1 MPKFLNY
8 DRIFNNQ
15 VDRINFII
23 RIIYKVA
30 IEKIVVVDDEMMIR
44 KALETQL
51 RNKRYSVA
59 STGDLKG
66 ARKILSRDS
75 FDLVFLDLRLPDGE
89 GTDLLE
95 EIAAKTEAPM
105 VVMMTGYGS
114 VESAVSCM
122 QMGAFDYVVKPFSF
136 EQIEVVVDK
145 VASFDKM
152 RRVTKYYVEE
162 SDTRSSDIIGE
173 SDPVLNLKA
182 MVNKVAKTEASVLI
196 TGENGTGKELVAREL
211 YRNSMLAKQPYIRV
225 NCAAISETLMES
237 EFFGH
242 EKGSFTGATER
253 REGRFELA
261 DGGTILLDEISEI
274 APSLQAKL
282 LRVLQEK
289 EFERVGGNKTIQ
301 VKVRVLATTNR
312 DLMEQVKKGE
322 FREDLYYRLNVF
334 PIAVPPLRDRGTD
347 ILLLANSFL
356 IRHAR
361 KHGIDEIAFSK
372 NCEKAIESH
381 AWPGNVRE
389 LENAVERAVILSERG
404 KQIEGDLLG
413 LKSVS
418 VKSSN
423 DTDKSISD
431 SDGGLESMEDV
442 EKRHIKNIL
451 DACGGNRS
459 NAAKK
464 LGLNVRT
471 LRNKIKQY
479 GFED

>member
-1 MPKFLNY
+1 M
-8 DRIFNNQ
+8 
-15 VDRINFII
+15 
-23 RIIYKVA
+23 A
-30 IEKIVVVDDEMMIR
+30 IEKIVVVDDELMIR

-59 STGDLKG
+59 SAGNLKS
-66 ARKILSRDS
+66 ARKILARDS

-95 EIAAKTEAPM
+95 EIMAKADGPM

-173 SDPVLNLKA
+173 SEPVKELKTLVA
-182 MVNKVAKTEASVLI
+182 KVAKTEATVLI
-196 TGENGTGKELVAREL
+196 TGKNGTGKELVAREL
-211 YRNSMLAKQPYIRV
+211 YRNSLLAKQPYIRV

-274 APSLQAKL
+274 SSALQAKL

-301 VKVRVLATTNR
+301 VKVRVIATTNR
-312 DLMEQVKKGE
+312 NLFEEVEKGK

-334 PIAVPPLRDRGTD
+334 PIAVPPLRERGKD
-347 ILLLANSFL
+347 IMLLARTFL
-356 IRHAR
+356 QRHAMR
-361 KHGIDEIAFSK
+361 HGVDHVSFSK
-372 NCEKAIESH
+372 NCERAITFHS
-381 AWPGNVRE
+381 WPGNVRE
-389 LENAVERAVILSERG
+389 LENAVERAVILADEN
-404 KQIEGDLLG
+404 KQIEPDLLG
-413 LKSVS
+413 LAPLTPKG
-418 VKSSN
+418 KYN
-423 DTDKSISD
+423 EEEE
-431 SDGGLESMEDV
+431 GANLEIETIEQV
-442 EKRHIKNIL
+442 EKSHIEKIL
-451 DACGGNRS
+451 KKCGGNRTH
-459 NAAKK
+459 AAKK

-471 LRNKIKQY
+471 LRNKIKD
-479 GFED
+479 FEIEN

>member
-1 MPKFLNY
+1 MLGFKLLSLAM
-8 DRIFNNQ
+8 
-15 VDRINFII
+15 
-23 RIIYKVA
+23 A

-95 EIAAKTEAPM
+95 EITAKTEAPM

-162 SDTRSSDIIGE
+162 SDSRSSDIIGE

-372 NCEKAIESH
+372 NCEKAIEFHS
-381 AWPGNVRE
+381 WPGNVRE

>member
-1 MPKFLNY
+1 M
-8 DRIFNNQ
+8 
-15 VDRINFII
+15 
-23 RIIYKVA
+23 A
-30 IEKIVVVDDEMMIR
+30 IEKIVVVDDELMIR
-44 KALETQL
+44 KTLETQL

-59 STGDLKG
+59 SASDLKG
-66 ARKILSRDS
+66 ARKILRRDS

-95 EIAAKTEAPM
+95 EIVAKPDGPM
-105 VVMMTGYGS
+105 VVMMTGFGS

-136 EQIEVVVDK
+136 DQIEVVVDK

-162 SDTRSSDIIGE
+162 SDSRSSDIVGE
-173 SDPVLNLKA
+173 SDPIKKLKNL
-182 MVNKVAKTEASVLI
+182 VDKVAKTEATVLI

-211 YRNSMLAKQPYIRV
+211 YRSSMLAKQPYIRV

-289 EFERVGGNKTIQ
+289 EFERVGGNKTIE

-312 DLMEQVKKGE
+312 NLLEEVEKGN

-334 PIAVPPLRDRGTD
+334 PIAVPPLRDRGDD
-347 ILLLANSFL
+347 ILLLASTFL
-356 IRHAR
+356 ERHSR
-361 KHGIDEIAFSK
+361 RHGIDKIQFSK
-372 NCEKAIESH
+372 TCEKAILTHE
-381 AWPGNVRE
+381 WPGNVRE
-389 LENAVERAVILSERG
+389 LENAVERAVILAESG
-404 KQIEGDLLG
+404 KKIEAELLG
-413 LKSVS
+413 IASSSPSSPTKGRKTSRKS
-418 VKSSN
+418 
-423 DTDKSISD
+423 
-431 SDGGLESMEDV
+431 
-442 EKRHIKNIL
+442 
-451 DACGGNRS
+451 
-459 NAAKK
+459 
-464 LGLNVRT
+464 
-471 LRNKIKQY
+471 
-479 GFED
+479 

>member
-1 MPKFLNY
+1 M
-8 DRIFNNQ
+8 
-15 VDRINFII
+15 
-23 RIIYKVA
+23 A
-30 IEKIVVVDDEMMIR
+30 IEKIVVVDDELMIR

-59 STGDLKG
+59 SAGNLKS
-66 ARKILSRDS
+66 ARKILARDS

-95 EIAAKTEAPM
+95 EIMAKADGPM

-173 SDPVLNLKA
+173 SEPVKELKTLVA
-182 MVNKVAKTEASVLI
+182 KVAKTEATVLI
-196 TGENGTGKELVAREL
+196 TGKNGTGKELVAREL
-211 YRNSMLAKQPYIRV
+211 YRNSLLAKQPYIRV

-274 APSLQAKL
+274 SSALQAKL

-312 DLMEQVKKGE
+312 NLLEEVEKGK

-334 PIAVPPLRDRGTD
+334 PIAVPPLHERGED
-347 ILLLANSFL
+347 IMLLAKTFL
-356 IRHAR
+356 QRHALR
-361 KHGIDEIAFSK
+361 HGLDYVSFSK
-372 NCEKAIESH
+372 NCERAIKLHS
-381 AWPGNVRE
+381 WPGNVRE
-389 LENAVERAVILSERG
+389 LENAVERAVILADEN
-404 KQIEGDLLG
+404 KQIEPDLLG
-413 LKSVS
+413 LAPLAPKGKSVE
-418 VKSSN
+418 
-423 DTDKSISD
+423 DEEGAT
-431 SDGGLESMEDV
+431 LEIETIEQV
-442 EKRHIKNIL
+442 ERLHIEKIL
-451 DACGGNRS
+451 RKCSGNRTH
-459 NAAKK
+459 AAKK

-471 LRNKIKQY
+471 LRNKIKDLKI
-479 GFED
+479 ES

>member
-1 MPKFLNY
+1 M
-8 DRIFNNQ
+8 
-15 VDRINFII
+15 
-23 RIIYKVA
+23 A

-66 ARKILSRDS
+66 ARKILARDS

-95 EIAAKTEAPM
+95 EIMAKTDGPM

-136 EQIEVVVDK
+136 DQIEVVVDK

-162 SDTRSSDIIGE
+162 SDTRSSDIVGE
-173 SDPVLNLKA
+173 SEPIDRLKTL
-182 MVNKVAKTEASVLI
+182 VDKVAKTEATVLI

-211 YRNSMLAKQPYIRV
+211 YRNSMLSKQPYIRV

-242 EKGSFTGATER
+242 EKGAFTGATDR

-282 LRVLQEK
+282 LRVLQAK
-289 EFERVGGNKTIQ
+289 EFERVGGNKTIE

-312 DLMEQVKKGE
+312 NLLEEVEKGN

-334 PIAVPPLRDRGTD
+334 PIAVPALRERGED
-347 ILLLANSFL
+347 ILLLADTFL
-356 IRHAR
+356 SRHAR
-361 KHGIDEIAFSK
+361 RHGIEKIEFSQNCK
-372 NCEKAIESH
+372 NAILAH
-381 AWPGNVRE
+381 GWPGNVRE
-389 LENAVERAVILSERG
+389 LENAVERAVILADSGSE
-404 KQIEGDLLG
+404 INADLLG
-413 LKSVS
+413 IRQNTSPIKVTAEVPGADEL
-418 VKSSN
+418 
-423 DTDKSISD
+423 
-431 SDGGLESMEDV
+431 MEDV
-442 EKRHIKNIL
+442 ERKHIEKVL
-451 DACGGNRS
+451 DSCDGNRTH
-459 NAAKK
+459 AAKK

-471 LRNKIKQY
+471 LRNKIKQF
-479 GFED
+479 GLDDQ

>member
-1 MPKFLNY
+1 M
-8 DRIFNNQ
+8 
-15 VDRINFII
+15 
-23 RIIYKVA
+23 A
-30 IEKIVVVDDEMMIR
+30 IEKIVVVDDELMIR

-59 STGDLKG
+59 STGDLEG
-66 ARKILSRDS
+66 ARKILARDS

-95 EIAAKTEAPM
+95 EITAKTDGPM

-136 EQIEVVVDK
+136 DQIEVVVDK

-162 SDTRSSDIIGE
+162 SDTRSSDIVGE
-173 SDPVLNLKA
+173 SEPIEKLKNL
-182 MVNKVAKTEASVLI
+182 VSKVAKTEATVLI

-242 EKGSFTGATER
+242 EKGAFTGATER

-312 DLMEQVKKGE
+312 NLLKELEEGN

-334 PIAVPPLRDRGTD
+334 PIVVPPLRVRESD
-347 ILLLANSFL
+347 ILLLANTFL
-356 IRHAR
+356 ERHATR
-361 KHGIDEIAFSK
+361 HGIGEIVFSK
-372 NCEKAIESH
+372 SCEKAILAH
-381 AWPGNVRE
+381 DWPGNVRE
-389 LENAVERAVILSERG
+389 LENALERAVILVDKG
-404 KQIEGDLLG
+404 KKIEADLLG
-413 LKSVS
+413 INSVTTKPKPKTKFKRTKS
-418 VKSSN
+418 
-423 DTDKSISD
+423 
-431 SDGGLESMEDV
+431 
-442 EKRHIKNIL
+442 
-451 DACGGNRS
+451 
-459 NAAKK
+459 
-464 LGLNVRT
+464 
-471 LRNKIKQY
+471 
-479 GFED
+479 

>member
-1 MPKFLNY
+1 M
-8 DRIFNNQ
+8 
-15 VDRINFII
+15 
-23 RIIYKVA
+23 A
-30 IEKIVVVDDEMMIR
+30 
-44 KALETQL
+44 
-51 RNKRYSVA
+51 
-59 STGDLKG
+59 
-66 ARKILSRDS
+66 RDS

-95 EIAAKTEAPM
+95 ELMAKADGPM

-162 SDTRSSDIIGE
+162 SDPRSSDIVGE
-173 SDPVLNLKA
+173 SQPVKELKTL
-182 MVNKVAKTEASVLI
+182 VGKVAKTEATVLI

-211 YRNSMLAKQPYIRV
+211 YRSSLLAKQPYIRV

-274 APSLQAKL
+274 SSALQAKL

-312 DLMEQVKKGE
+312 NLLEEVEKGK

-334 PIAVPPLRDRGTD
+334 PIAVPPLRERGDD
-347 ILLLANSFL
+347 ILLLAKTFL
-356 IRHAR
+356 GRHAMR
-361 KHGIDEIAFSK
+361 HGIKKLTFSK
-372 NCEKAIESH
+372 SCEKAINQHS
-381 AWPGNVRE
+381 WPGNVRE
-389 LENAVERAVILSERG
+389 LENAVERAVILSDENNS
-404 KQIEGDLLG
+404 IEPELLG
-413 LKSVS
+413 LVQIEKGQKTSPS
-418 VKSSN
+418 KTNQSEEIEN
-423 DTDKSISD
+423 IQE
-431 SDGGLESMEDV
+431 LEKLHI
-442 EKRHIKNIL
+442 EKIL
-451 DACGGNRS
+451 KRCEGNRTH
-459 NAAKK
+459 AAKK

-471 LRNKIKQY
+471 LRNKIKE
-479 GFED
+479 FAIDI

>member
-1 MPKFLNY
+1 
-8 DRIFNNQ
+8 
-15 VDRINFII
+15 
-23 RIIYKVA
+23 VA
-30 IEKIVVVDDEMMIR
+30 IEKIVVVDDELMIR
-44 KALETQL
+44 KTLETQL

-59 STGDLKG
+59 SASDLKA
-66 ARKILSRDS
+66 ARKILRRDS

-95 EIAAKTEAPM
+95 EIVAKPDGPM
-105 VVMMTGYGS
+105 VVMMTGFGS

-136 EQIEVVVDK
+136 DQIEVVVDK

-162 SDTRSSDIIGE
+162 SDTRSSDIVGE
-173 SDPVLNLKA
+173 SEPIKNLKTL
-182 MVNKVAKTEASVLI
+182 VDKVAKTEATVLI

-242 EKGSFTGATER
+242 EKGAFTGATER

-274 APSLQAKL
+274 APALQAKL

-289 EFERVGGNKTIQ
+289 EFERVGGNKTIE

-312 DLMEQVKKGE
+312 NLLEEVEKGN

-334 PIAVPPLRDRGTD
+334 PIAVPPLRDRGDD
-347 ILLLANSFL
+347 ILLLASTFL
-356 IRHAR
+356 ERHSR
-361 KHGIDEIAFSK
+361 RHGIDKIQFSK
-372 NCEKAIESH
+372 TCEKAILTHE
-381 AWPGNVRE
+381 WPGNVRE
-389 LENAVERAVILSERG
+389 LENAVERAVILAESG
-404 KQIEGDLLG
+404 KKIEAELLG
-413 LKSVS
+413 IASTSPSSPTKGRKVS
-418 VKSSN
+418 RKP
-423 DTDKSISD
+423 
-431 SDGGLESMEDV
+431 
-442 EKRHIKNIL
+442 
-451 DACGGNRS
+451 
-459 NAAKK
+459 
-464 LGLNVRT
+464 
-471 LRNKIKQY
+471 
-479 GFED
+479 

>member
-1 MPKFLNY
+1 M
-8 DRIFNNQ
+8 
-15 VDRINFII
+15 
-23 RIIYKVA
+23 A
-30 IEKIVVVDDEMMIR
+30 IEKIVVVDDELMIR

-59 STGDLKG
+59 STGNLKG
-66 ARKILSRDS
+66 ARKILARDS

-95 EIAAKTEAPM
+95 EIMAKSDGPM

-152 RRVTKYYVEE
+152 KRVTKYYVEE
-162 SDTRSSDIIGE
+162 SDNRSSDIIGE
-173 SDPVLNLKA
+173 SEPVRNLKA
-182 MVNKVAKTEASVLI
+182 LVNKVAKTEATVLI

-211 YRNSMLAKQPYIRV
+211 YRNSMLSKEPYIRV

-274 APSLQAKL
+274 SAALQAKL

-312 DLMEQVKKGE
+312 NLLEEVKKGN

-334 PIAVPPLRDRGTD
+334 PISVPALRERGGD
-347 ILLLANSFL
+347 MLLLAKTFL
-356 IRHAR
+356 ARHTFR
-361 KHGIDEIAFSK
+361 HGLEQISFSK
-372 NCEKAIESH
+372 ECEISIQKH
-381 AWPGNVRE
+381 QWPGNVRE
-389 LENAVERAVILSERG
+389 LENAVERAVILSETG
-404 KQIEGDLLG
+404 KEIEPDLLG
-413 LKSVS
+413 LAPTISAIPSKKNDESSEPVDQTIEEIEKQHIEKTLSNVNGDLSKATTILGVS
-418 VKSSN
+418 
-423 DTDKSISD
+423 
-431 SDGGLESMEDV
+431 L
-442 EKRHIKNIL
+442 
-451 DACGGNRS
+451 
-459 NAAKK
+459 
-464 LGLNVRT
+464 RT
-471 LRNKIKQY
+471 LKSKIKK
-479 GFED
+479 FEISE

>member
-1 MPKFLNY
+1 
-8 DRIFNNQ
+8 
-15 VDRINFII
+15 
-23 RIIYKVA
+23 VA
-30 IEKIVVVDDEMMIR
+30 IEKIVVVDDELMIR
-44 KALETQL
+44 KTLETQL

-59 STGDLKG
+59 SASDLKG
-66 ARKILSRDS
+66 ARKILRRDS

-95 EIAAKTEAPM
+95 EIVAKPDGPM
-105 VVMMTGYGS
+105 VVMMTGFGS

-136 EQIEVVVDK
+136 DQIEVVVDK

-162 SDTRSSDIIGE
+162 SDSRSSDIVGE
-173 SDPVLNLKA
+173 SDPIKKLKNL
-182 MVNKVAKTEASVLI
+182 VDKVAKTEATVLI

-211 YRNSMLAKQPYIRV
+211 YRSSMLAKQPYIRV

-289 EFERVGGNKTIQ
+289 EFERVGGNKTIE

-312 DLMEQVKKGE
+312 NLLEEVEKGN

-334 PIAVPPLRDRGTD
+334 PIAVPPLRDRGDD
-347 ILLLANSFL
+347 ILLLASTFL
-356 IRHAR
+356 ERHSR
-361 KHGIDEIAFSK
+361 RHGIDKIQFSK
-372 NCEKAIESH
+372 TCEKSILTHE
-381 AWPGNVRE
+381 WPGNVRE
-389 LENAVERAVILSERG
+389 LENAVERAVILAESG
-404 KQIEGDLLG
+404 KKIEAELLG
-413 LKSVS
+413 IASPSPSSPTKGRKTSRKS
-418 VKSSN
+418 
-423 DTDKSISD
+423 
-431 SDGGLESMEDV
+431 
-442 EKRHIKNIL
+442 
-451 DACGGNRS
+451 
-459 NAAKK
+459 
-464 LGLNVRT
+464 
-471 LRNKIKQY
+471 
-479 GFED
+479 

>member
-1 MPKFLNY
+1 M
-8 DRIFNNQ
+8 
-15 VDRINFII
+15 
-23 RIIYKVA
+23 A
-30 IEKIVVVDDEMMIR
+30 IEKIVVVDDELMIR

-95 EIAAKTEAPM
+95 EIMAKTDGPM

-136 EQIEVVVDK
+136 DQIEVVVEK

-162 SDTRSSDIIGE
+162 SDSQSSDIVGE
-173 SDPVLNLKA
+173 SVPIKKLKSL
-182 MVNKVAKTEASVLI
+182 VDKVAKTEASVLI

-211 YRNSMLAKQPYIRV
+211 YRNSMLAKEPYIRV
-225 NCAAISETLMES
+225 NCAAVTETLMES

-242 EKGSFTGATER
+242 EKGAFTGATER

-261 DGGTILLDEISEI
+261 DGGTLLLDEISEI
-274 APSLQAKL
+274 APALQAKL

-312 DLMEQVKKGE
+312 DLIKEVEKGN

-334 PIAVPPLRDRGTD
+334 PIAVPPLRERGD
-347 ILLLANSFL
+347 DLLLLANVFL
-356 IRHAR
+356 DRHAR
-361 KHGIDEIAFSK
+361 RHGIDKIKFSK
-372 NCEKAIESH
+372 NCENAIKIH
-381 AWPGNVRE
+381 TWPGNVRE
-389 LENAVERAVILSERG
+389 LENAVERAVILAETG
-404 KQIEGDLLG
+404 KAIEADLLG
-413 LKSVS
+413 LGNLSVAKTTAS
-418 VKSSN
+418 
-423 DTDKSISD
+423 KSIKD
-431 SDGGLESMEDV
+431 SFSIEPGTVESMEEV
-442 EKRHIKNIL
+442 EKRHILKVL
-451 DACGGNRS
+451 GSCEGNRTH
-459 NAAKK
+459 AAEK

-479 GFED
+479 GLEL

>member
-1 MPKFLNY
+1 MAL
-8 DRIFNNQ
+8 
-15 VDRINFII
+15 
-23 RIIYKVA
+23 
-30 IEKIVVVDDEMMIR
+30 EKIVVVDDEMMIR

-66 ARKILSRDS
+66 ARKILARDS
-75 FDLVFLDLRLPDGE
+75 FDLVFLDLRLPDGD

-95 EIAAKTEAPM
+95 EIMAKTDCPM

-136 EQIEVVVDK
+136 DQIEVVVDK

-162 SDTRSSDIIGE
+162 SDSRSSDIVGE
-173 SDPVLNLKA
+173 SEPVKRLKTL
-182 MVNKVAKTEASVLI
+182 VDKVAKTEASVLI

-211 YRNSMLAKQPYIRV
+211 YRNSMLSKEPYIRV

-242 EKGSFTGATER
+242 ERGAYTGATER

-282 LRVLQEK
+282 LRVLQEW

-312 DLMEQVKKGE
+312 DLTEEVEKGN

-334 PIAVPPLRDRGTD
+334 PIAVPPLRDRGDD
-347 ILLLANSFL
+347 ILLLANTFL
-356 IRHAR
+356 LRHAR
-361 KHGIDEIAFSK
+361 RHGREEISFSK
-372 NCEKAIESH
+372 NCEKAIQFH
-381 AWPGNVRE
+381 NWPGNVRE
-389 LENAVERAVILSERG
+389 LENAVERAVILSDPG
-404 KQIEGDLLG
+404 KKIEAELLG
-413 LKSVS
+413 LGNLSIPVASK
-418 VKSSN
+418 
-423 DTDKSISD
+423 KSIATSKKEAGD
-431 SDGGLESMEDV
+431 QAEIESMEVV
-442 EKRHIKNIL
+442 EKRHIAKVL
-451 DACGGNRS
+451 AGCDGNRTH
-459 NAAKK
+459 AAEK

-479 GFED
+479 SL

>member
-1 MPKFLNY
+1 M
-8 DRIFNNQ
+8 
-15 VDRINFII
+15 
-23 RIIYKVA
+23 A

-75 FDLVFLDLRLPDGE
+75 FDLVFLDLRLPDGD

-95 EIAAKTEAPM
+95 EITAKTEAPM

-162 SDTRSSDIIGE
+162 SDARSTDIIGE
-173 SDPVLNLKA
+173 SEPVIKLKNL
-182 MVNKVAKTEASVLI
+182 VDKVAKTEASVLI

-211 YRNSMLAKQPYIRV
+211 YRNSLLSKQPYIRV

-274 APSLQAKL
+274 APALQAKL

-312 DLMEQVKKGE
+312 DLMDEVKKGN

-334 PIAVPPLRDRGTD
+334 PIAVPPLRKRDSD

-356 IRHAR
+356 QRHAR
-361 KHGIDEIAFSK
+361 KHAVEEISFSK

-389 LENAVERAVILSERG
+389 LENAVERAVILAEKG
-404 KQIEGDLLG
+404 MPIEADLLG
-413 LKSVS
+413 LKSNS
-418 VKSSN
+418 SSKIVKSEKSS
-423 DTDKSISD
+423 DTKDIA
-431 SDGGLESMEDV
+431 SMEEV
-442 EKRHIKNIL
+442 EKNHIQNAL
-451 DACGGNRS
+451 SFCNGNRTH
-459 NAAKK
+459 AAEK

-471 LRNKIKQY
+471 LRNKIKQ
-479 GFED
+479 FDLEE

>member
-1 MPKFLNY
+1 
-8 DRIFNNQ
+8 
-15 VDRINFII
+15 
-23 RIIYKVA
+23 
-30 IEKIVVVDDEMMIR
+30 
-44 KALETQL
+44 
-51 RNKRYSVA
+51 
-59 STGDLKG
+59 
-66 ARKILSRDS
+66 
-75 FDLVFLDLRLPDGE
+75 
-89 GTDLLE
+89 
-95 EIAAKTEAPM
+95 M

-136 EQIEVVVDK
+136 DQIEVVVDK

-162 SDTRSSDIIGE
+162 SDARSSDIVGE
-173 SDPVLNLKA
+173 SEPIKKLKNL
-182 MVNKVAKTEASVLI
+182 VDKVAKTEATVLI

-242 EKGSFTGATER
+242 EKGAFTGATER

-289 EFERVGGNKTIQ
+289 EFERVGGNKTIE

-312 DLMEQVKKGE
+312 NLLEEVEKGN

-334 PIAVPPLRDRGTD
+334 PIAVPALRERDSD
-347 ILLLANSFL
+347 ILLLANTFL
-356 IRHAR
+356 ARHAR
-361 KHGIDEIAFSK
+361 RHGIEKISFSK
-372 NCEKAIESH
+372 NCEKAIVSH
-381 AWPGNVRE
+381 HWPGNVRE
-389 LENAVERAVILSERG
+389 LENAVERAVILADVG
-404 KQIEGDLLG
+404 KKIESDLLG
-413 LKSVS
+413 IADVRTQAEAKLKVS
-418 VKSSN
+418 
-423 DTDKSISD
+423 SD
-431 SDGGLESMEDV
+431 SKETDEESMEKV
-442 EKRHIKNIL
+442 ERKHIQKVL
-451 DACGGNRS
+451 ESCEGNRTH
-459 NAAKK
+459 AAKK

-471 LRNKIKQY
+471 LRNKIKDY
-479 GFED
+479 DLES

>member
-1 MPKFLNY
+1 
-8 DRIFNNQ
+8 
-15 VDRINFII
+15 
-23 RIIYKVA
+23 VA

-75 FDLVFLDLRLPDGE
+75 FDLVFLDLRLPDGD

-95 EIAAKTEAPM
+95 EITAKTEAPM

-162 SDTRSSDIIGE
+162 SDARSTDIIGE
-173 SDPVLNLKA
+173 SEPVIKLKNL
-182 MVNKVAKTEASVLI
+182 VDKVAKTEASVLI

-211 YRNSMLAKQPYIRV
+211 YRNSLLSKQPYIRV

-274 APSLQAKL
+274 APALQAKL

-312 DLMEQVKKGE
+312 DLMDEVKKGN

-334 PIAVPPLRDRGTD
+334 PIAVPPLRKRDSD

-356 IRHAR
+356 QRHAR
-361 KHGIDEIAFSK
+361 KHAVEEISFSK

-389 LENAVERAVILSERG
+389 LENAVERAVILAEKG
-404 KQIEGDLLG
+404 MPIEADLLG
-413 LKSVS
+413 LKSNS
-418 VKSSN
+418 SSKIVKSEKSS
-423 DTDKSISD
+423 DTKDIA
-431 SDGGLESMEDV
+431 SMEEV
-442 EKRHIKNIL
+442 EKNHIQNAL
-451 DACGGNRS
+451 AFCNGNRTH
-459 NAAKK
+459 AAEK

-479 GFED
+479 DLEE

>member
-1 MPKFLNY
+1 
-8 DRIFNNQ
+8 
-15 VDRINFII
+15 
-23 RIIYKVA
+23 
-30 IEKIVVVDDEMMIR
+30 MMIR

-95 EIAAKTEAPM
+95 EIMAKTDGPM

-136 EQIEVVVDK
+136 DQIEVVVDK

-162 SDTRSSDIIGE
+162 SDSRSSDIVGE
-173 SDPVLNLKA
+173 SEPVQRLKTL
-182 MVNKVAKTEASVLI
+182 VDKVAKTEASVLI

-211 YRNSMLAKQPYIRV
+211 YRNSMLSKEPYIRV

-242 EKGSFTGATER
+242 ERGAYTGATER

-282 LRVLQEK
+282 LRVLQEW

-312 DLMEQVKKGE
+312 DLTEEVKKGN

-334 PIAVPPLRDRGTD
+334 PIAVPPLRDRGDD
-347 ILLLANSFL
+347 ILLLANTFL
-356 IRHAR
+356 LRHAR
-361 KHGIDEIAFSK
+361 RHGIEKIFFSK
-372 NCEKAIESH
+372 NCEKAIQSH
-381 AWPGNVRE
+381 NWPGNVRE
-389 LENAVERAVILSERG
+389 LENAVERAVILSDPG
-404 KQIEGDLLG
+404 KKIEAELLG
-413 LKSVS
+413 LGNLSIPVASK
-418 VKSSN
+418 
-423 DTDKSISD
+423 KSIATSKEKAE
-431 SDGGLESMEDV
+431 GQAEIESMEEV
-442 EKRHIKNIL
+442 EKRHIAKVL
-451 DACGGNRS
+451 ADSDGNRTH
-459 NAAKK
+459 AAEK

-479 GFED
+479 SL

>member
-1 MPKFLNY
+1 M
-8 DRIFNNQ
+8 
-15 VDRINFII
+15 
-23 RIIYKVA
+23 A
-30 IEKIVVVDDEMMIR
+30 IEKIVVVDDELMIR
-44 KALETQL
+44 KVLETQL

-66 ARKILSRDS
+66 ARKILARDS

-95 EIAAKTEAPM
+95 EITAKTDGPM

-136 EQIEVVVDK
+136 DQIEVVVDK

-162 SDTRSSDIIGE
+162 SDTRSSDIVGE
-173 SDPVLNLKA
+173 SEPIQKLKTL
-182 MVNKVAKTEASVLI
+182 VNKVAKTEATVLI
-196 TGENGTGKELVAREL
+196 TGENVTGKELVAREL

-242 EKGSFTGATER
+242 EKGAFTGATER

-301 VKVRVLATTNR
+301 VKVRVIATTNR
-312 DLMEQVKKGE
+312 KLLKEVEEGN

-334 PIAVPPLRDRGTD
+334 PIAVPPLRVRGSD
-347 ILLLANSFL
+347 ILLLANTFL
-356 IRHAR
+356 DRHAKR
-361 KHGIDEIAFSK
+361 HGIDKIAFSK
-372 NCEKAIESH
+372 NCEKSIISH
-381 AWPGNVRE
+381 DWPGNVRE
-389 LENAVERAVILSERG
+389 LENALERAVILVDKG
-404 KQIEGDLLG
+404 KKIEADLLG
-413 LKSVS
+413 INSVTTKPKPKTKS
-418 VKSSN
+418 
-423 DTDKSISD
+423 
-431 SDGGLESMEDV
+431 
-442 EKRHIKNIL
+442 KRTT
-451 DACGGNRS
+451 S
-459 NAAKK
+459 
-464 LGLNVRT
+464 
-471 LRNKIKQY
+471 
-479 GFED
+479 

>member
-1 MPKFLNY
+1 M
-8 DRIFNNQ
+8 
-15 VDRINFII
+15 
-23 RIIYKVA
+23 A

-95 EIAAKTEAPM
+95 EITAKTEAPM

-173 SDPVLNLKA
+173 SKPVQDLKNL
-182 MVNKVAKTEASVLI
+182 VDKVAKTEASVLI

-242 EKGSFTGATER
+242 EKGAFTGATER

-274 APSLQAKL
+274 VPALQAKL

-312 DLMEQVKKGE
+312 DLMDEVKKGN

-334 PIAVPPLRDRGTD
+334 PIAVPPLRDRGSD
-347 ILLLANSFL
+347 ILLLATSFL
-356 IRHAR
+356 ARHAR
-361 KHGIDEIAFSK
+361 KHGIDEIEFSK
-372 NCEKAIESH
+372 DCKKAIESH
-381 AWPGNVRE
+381 NWPGNVRE
-389 LENAVERAVILSERG
+389 LENAVERAVILADNG
-404 KQIEGDLLG
+404 NAIEADLIG
-413 LKSVS
+413 LNNVTGNKVIDS
-418 VKSSN
+418 SSN
-423 DTDKSISD
+423 
-431 SDGGLESMEDV
+431 LETGTEEIASMEEV
-442 EKRHIKNIL
+442 ERKHIQNAL
-451 DACGGNRS
+451 QAFDGNRTH
-459 NAAKK
+459 AAEK

-479 GFED
+479 DLE

>member
-1 MPKFLNY
+1 M
-8 DRIFNNQ
+8 
-15 VDRINFII
+15 
-23 RIIYKVA
+23 A

-95 EIAAKTEAPM
+95 EITAKAEAPM

-162 SDTRSSDIIGE
+162 SDSRSSDIIGE

-312 DLMEQVKKGE
+312 DLMEQVKKGD

-334 PIAVPPLRDRGTD
+334 PISVPPLRDRGTD

-381 AWPGNVRE
+381 SWPGNVRE
-389 LENAVERAVILSERG
+389 LENAVERAVILSEKG

-413 LKSVS
+413 LNSVS
-418 VKSSN
+418 VKPSN
-423 DTDKSISD
+423 NTDKSISD

-442 EKRHIKNIL
+442 EKKHIKNIL

>member
-1 MPKFLNY
+1 
-8 DRIFNNQ
+8 
-15 VDRINFII
+15 
-23 RIIYKVA
+23 
-30 IEKIVVVDDEMMIR
+30 
-44 KALETQL
+44 
-51 RNKRYSVA
+51 
-59 STGDLKG
+59 
-66 ARKILSRDS
+66 
-75 FDLVFLDLRLPDGE
+75 
-89 GTDLLE
+89 
-95 EIAAKTEAPM
+95 
-105 VVMMTGYGS
+105 
-114 VESAVSCM
+114 
-122 QMGAFDYVVKPFSF
+122 
-136 EQIEVVVDK
+136 
-145 VASFDKM
+145 
-152 RRVTKYYVEE
+152 
-162 SDTRSSDIIGE
+162 
-173 SDPVLNLKA
+173 
-182 MVNKVAKTEASVLI
+182 LI

-312 DLMEQVKKGE
+312 DLMEQVRKGD

-356 IRHAR
+356 VRHAK
-361 KHGIDEIAFSK
+361 KHSIDEIAFSK

-381 AWPGNVRE
+381 GWPGNVRE
-389 LENAVERAVILSERG
+389 LENAVERAVILADKG
-404 KQIEGDLLG
+404 NAIEADLLG
-413 LKSVS
+413 IQNVTGNK
-418 VKSSN
+418 
-423 DTDKSISD
+423 TSD
-431 SDGGLESMEDV
+431 SSANLEIGIGEIASMEEV
-442 EKRHIKNIL
+442 ERKHIQNAL
-451 DACGGNRS
+451 QAFDGNRTH
-459 NAAKK
+459 AAEK

-479 GFED
+479 DLE

>member
-1 MPKFLNY
+1 M
-8 DRIFNNQ
+8 
-15 VDRINFII
+15 
-23 RIIYKVA
+23 A
-30 IEKIVVVDDEMMIR
+30 IEKIVVVDDELMIR
-44 KALETQL
+44 KTLETQL

-59 STGDLKG
+59 SASDLKG
-66 ARKILSRDS
+66 ARKILCRDS

-95 EIAAKTEAPM
+95 EIVAKPDGPM
-105 VVMMTGYGS
+105 VVMMTGFGS

-136 EQIEVVVDK
+136 DQIEVVVDK
-145 VASFDKM
+145 VTSFDKM

-162 SDTRSSDIIGE
+162 SDSRSSDIVGE
-173 SDPVLNLKA
+173 SDPIKKLKNL
-182 MVNKVAKTEASVLI
+182 VDKVAKTEATVLI

-211 YRNSMLAKQPYIRV
+211 YRSSMLAKQPYIRV

-289 EFERVGGNKTIQ
+289 EFERVGGNKTIE

-312 DLMEQVKKGE
+312 NLLEEVEKGN

-334 PIAVPPLRDRGTD
+334 PIAVPPLRDRGDD
-347 ILLLANSFL
+347 ILLLASTFL
-356 IRHAR
+356 ERHSR
-361 KHGIDEIAFSK
+361 RHGIDKIQFSK
-372 NCEKAIESH
+372 TCEKAILTHE
-381 AWPGNVRE
+381 WPGNVRE
-389 LENAVERAVILSERG
+389 LENAVERAVILAESG
-404 KQIEGDLLG
+404 KKIEAELLG
-413 LKSVS
+413 IASSSPSSPTKGRKTSRKS
-418 VKSSN
+418 
-423 DTDKSISD
+423 
-431 SDGGLESMEDV
+431 
-442 EKRHIKNIL
+442 
-451 DACGGNRS
+451 
-459 NAAKK
+459 
-464 LGLNVRT
+464 
-471 LRNKIKQY
+471 
-479 GFED
+479 

>member
-1 MPKFLNY
+1 M
-8 DRIFNNQ
+8 
-15 VDRINFII
+15 
-23 RIIYKVA
+23 A

-66 ARKILSRDS
+66 ARKILARDS
-75 FDLVFLDLRLPDGE
+75 FDLVFLDLRLPDGD

-95 EIAAKTEAPM
+95 EIMAKTDCPM

-136 EQIEVVVDK
+136 DQIEVVVDK

-162 SDTRSSDIIGE
+162 SDSRSSDIVGE
-173 SDPVLNLKA
+173 SEPVKRLKTL
-182 MVNKVAKTEASVLI
+182 VDKVAKTEASVLI

-211 YRNSMLAKQPYIRV
+211 YRNSMLSKEPYIRV

-242 EKGSFTGATER
+242 ERGAYTGATER

-282 LRVLQEK
+282 LRVLQEW

-312 DLMEQVKKGE
+312 DLTEEVEKGN

-334 PIAVPPLRDRGTD
+334 PIAVPPLRDRGDD
-347 ILLLANSFL
+347 ILLLANTFL
-356 IRHAR
+356 LRHAR
-361 KHGIDEIAFSK
+361 RHGREEISFSK
-372 NCEKAIESH
+372 NCE
-381 AWPGNVRE
+381 
-389 LENAVERAVILSERG
+389 
-404 KQIEGDLLG
+404 
-413 LKSVS
+413 
-418 VKSSN
+418 
-423 DTDKSISD
+423 
-431 SDGGLESMEDV
+431 
-442 EKRHIKNIL
+442 
-451 DACGGNRS
+451 
-459 NAAKK
+459 
-464 LGLNVRT
+464 
-471 LRNKIKQY
+471 
-479 GFED
+479 

>member
-1 MPKFLNY
+1 M
-8 DRIFNNQ
+8 
-15 VDRINFII
+15 
-23 RIIYKVA
+23 A

-95 EIAAKTEAPM
+95 EITAKTEAPM

-173 SDPVLNLKA
+173 SKPVQDLKNL
-182 MVNKVAKTEASVLI
+182 VGKVAKTEASVLI

-312 DLMEQVKKGE
+312 DLMEQVKKGN

-334 PIAVPPLRDRGTD
+334 PIAVPPLRDRGSD

-356 IRHAR
+356 VRHAR

-372 NCEKAIESH
+372 SCENAIESH
-381 AWPGNVRE
+381 GWPGNVRE
-389 LENAVERAVILSERG
+389 LENAVERAVILADRG
-404 KQIEGDLLG
+404 KQIEGELLG
-413 LKSVS
+413 LMPNTPGASKKSGAS
-418 VKSSN
+418 EIAGS
-423 DTDKSISD
+423 TEI
-431 SDGGLESMEDV
+431 ESMEEV
-442 EKRHIKNIL
+442 EKKHIQNAL
-451 DACGGNRS
+451 EAYDGNRTH
-459 NAAKK
+459 AAEK

-479 GFED
+479 ELED

>member
-1 MPKFLNY
+1 M
-8 DRIFNNQ
+8 
-15 VDRINFII
+15 
-23 RIIYKVA
+23 A

-75 FDLVFLDLRLPDGE
+75 FDLVFLDLRLPDGD

-95 EIAAKTEAPM
+95 EITAKTEAPM

-162 SDTRSSDIIGE
+162 SDARSTDIIGE
-173 SDPVLNLKA
+173 SEPVIKLKNL
-182 MVNKVAKTEASVLI
+182 VDKVAKTEASVLI

-211 YRNSMLAKQPYIRV
+211 YRNSLLSKQPYIRV

-274 APSLQAKL
+274 APALQAKL

-312 DLMEQVKKGE
+312 DLMDEVKKGN

-334 PIAVPPLRDRGTD
+334 PIAVPPLRKRDSD

-356 IRHAR
+356 QRHAR
-361 KHGIDEIAFSK
+361 KHAVEEISFSK

-389 LENAVERAVILSERG
+389 LENAVERAVILAEKG
-404 KQIEGDLLG
+404 TPIEADLLG
-413 LKSVS
+413 LKSNS
-418 VKSSN
+418 SSKIVKSEKSS
-423 DTDKSISD
+423 DTKDIA
-431 SDGGLESMEDV
+431 SMEEV
-442 EKRHIKNIL
+442 EKNHIQNAL
-451 DACGGNRS
+451 AFCNGNRTH
-459 NAAKK
+459 AAEK

-479 GFED
+479 DLEE